1 MMITALKLGQLLKY
15 LITKCCFR
23 STFSIFT
30 ILCPKFPLPLLFAYH
45 NYLCIGSLQ
54 LLVSIHNQKKKK
66 FFYRDCVLQQTSK
79 DPDDTFKKVCKVS
92 RVANVNISHYNSL

>member
-1 MMITALKLGQLLKY
+1 MMITALKVGQLLKY

-30 ILCPKFPLPLLFAYH
+30 ILCPKFLLPLLFAYH

-54 LLVSIHNQKKKK
+54 LLVSIHNQKKKFIGIVYYNRRQK
-66 FFYRDCVLQQTSK
+66 Y
-79 DPDDTFKKVCKVS
+79 PDDTFKKVCKVS